1 VGTPPKIHPEEVAR
15 AIERIVNRRV
25 KVDRQGLA
33 DVHLD
38 RLPDSPDSDPRDVL
52 HYLRRFSGEDIPR
65 WVLQADVCDALTLTN
80 WLWWEDRRLELYFL
94 TEGVR
99 RRLPLSQLGAQVG
112 VGKQGVRDRM
122 DRLQA
127 LLRYDRPDEQL
138 TRAAR
143 AAARTAE
150 RRRSVEDRWLTEHRH
165 RLLTVI
171 EDLVAEAD
179 RYELADED
187 REWIDELAIDA
198 RNDGFTRTIMPL
210 LGLASDELRT
220 AQAVV
225 TLHRARP
232 PHRVHTVLEH
242 ADTLRSSFAAL
253 GASTQA
259 GKKPA

>member
-1 VGTPPKIHPEEVAR
+1 VHREEVAR

-25 KVDRQGLA
+25 KVDREGMA

-38 RLPDSPDSDPRDVL
+38 RLSDSPDSDPREVL
-52 HYLRRFSGEDIPR
+52 HYLRKFSGGDVPR
-65 WVLQADVCDALTLTN
+65 WVLQADVSDALTLNN

-94 TEGVR
+94 VQGR
-99 RRLPLSQLGAQVG
+99 KRGLPLSQIGAQVG
-112 VGKQGVRDRM
+112 VGKQGVRDRI
-122 DRLQA
+122 DRLEA
-127 LLRYDRPDEQL
+127 LLRYDRPDEKL

-143 AAARTAE
+143 EAARTVE
-150 RRRSVEDRWLTEHRH
+150 SRRSVEDRWLAEHRQG
-165 RLLTVI
+165 LLAVI
-171 EDLVAEAD
+171 KDVVAEAD

-220 AQAVV
+220 APTVV
-225 TLHRARP
+225 TLRRSRP
-232 PHRVHTVLEH
+232 PQRVHTLLEH

-253 GASTQA
+253 GASNPNTGNPA
-259 GKKPA
+259 GQTA